1 MLDWLVEKILA
12 VVNFV
17 PALFVKQDSPSFE
30 LVRGMFG
37 LLFVLLLVCAF
48 AFWPKRSDLGR
59 TRNKG

>member
-12 VVNFV
+12 IVNFL
-17 PALFVKQDSPSFE
+17 PALFVEQGSPSFD

-37 LLFVLLLVCAF
+37 LLFVLLVLCAV

-59 TRNKG
+59 TRNKH